1 MNNMKIT
8 FLLIV
13 IVIFTFSFGACNNTP
28 TATTSAATI
37 DYQMYF
43 SVPRFNFFITPEIKN
58 QEKYVKIS
66 YTKDWSLT
74 YDARWLDVSPK
85 EGLANETVLVTITTR
100 NEPEKAGQYQT
111 EIRVESKDHASYKT
125 IPVTLN
131 IVPDKQGQIYDI
143 PVNFELNDIFSG
155 ATEYR
160 NTTVKLGILPQ
171 GEQSREGLIYD
182 AGDPCIIVSTEYN
195 NNTDNDTILYLTA
208 SGYSENGTQTS
219 WCLSSGPLVGLGAF
233 DLPAHQTT
241 TVSLW
246 LSWTNSLSKIEV
258 QGTVYTGEMLKPV
271 PATPIPE
278 SEMVRI
284 WFDEEWFV
292 NNDME
297 PSPTEVRITFPR
309 KWLETGKSD
318 SFNGTGI
325 ELAVPRQMLLDD
337 NESTN
342 PDEITVLFPIDY
354 FNGRRGVPV
363 TSTVK

>member
-1 MNNMKIT
+1 MKIT
-8 FLLIV
+8 FLLV
-13 IVIFTFSFGACNNTP
+13 FAMIFIFSFGSCNNT
-28 TATTSAATI
+28 TSTTTSAAVI
-37 DYQMYF
+37 DYQIYF

-74 YDARWLDVSPK
+74 YDAGWLDVTPK

-100 NEPEKAGQYQT
+100 GEPEKAGQYKT
-111 EIRVESKDHASYKT
+111 EIRVESKDHDSYKT

-131 IVPDKQGQIYDI
+131 IVPQKQGQTYDL
-143 PVNFELNDIFSG
+143 PVSFELNDILSG

-171 GEQSREGLIYD
+171 GEESREGLIYD
-182 AGDPCIIVSTEYN
+182 GRDPCIFVSSEYT
-195 NNTDNDTILYLTA
+195 NNTDNDTILYLTG
-208 SGYSENGTQTS
+208 SGYDENGAQSS
-219 WCLSSGPLVGLGAF
+219 WCLTSGPLVGMGAF
-233 DLPAHQTT
+233 DLPSHQTT

-246 LSWTNSLSKIEV
+246 LSWTNSLSQIKI
-258 QGTVYTGEMLKPV
+258 QGTVYTGEMLKPI
-271 PATPIPE
+271 PATPLPE
-278 SEMVRI
+278 SEMARI

-292 NNDME
+292 KNDME
-297 PSPTEVRITFPR
+297 PLSTEVRITFPK

-325 ELAVPRQMLLDD
+325 ELAVPRQLLLND

-342 PDEITVLFPIDY
+342 PDEISVLFPINY
-354 FNGRRGVPV
+354 FNGIPGVPV
-363 TSTVK
+363 TSPAK